1 MSKTI
6 QESSNKIIRL
16 SGIYETETIKRR
28 KLSHLNLILE
38 EIEKI
43 EKEVNPKK
51 SQINII
57 QQKHLLKELK
67 ISEHQLKQS
76 LKKKERKSIHINT
89 YAKITNLFFE
99 PISEKIL
106 QSFPF
111 FGTNIHKT
119 LLASGIKLISISYI
133 SISLFTSFLLLF
145 LGTVLGAF
153 LFYSYSFSYGLISGL
168 ILSLLSLLTF
178 IYYPINLK
186 KKRKKNLDEEYP
198 FLVTH
203 LSALANSGLK
213 GKDILKPIL
222 LSHNYKSFSIE
233 INRIINLVN
242 IFGYSLTQALE
253 ETSNFTPS
261 KKMQELLEDLSNNIK
276 NKQDLKNYFNR
287 KSKLLLSQ
295 YRLNKTFLKKFK
307 NLFKYSKELIFHF
320 KPKLGNILSI
330 IIGIIIVITNFY
342 LFRANTILFSILI
355 LVGVLIMWFVPLI
368 DIFLSFKRDI
378 KLETQFFKFTK
389 ELNRT
394 SILNIEK
401 DYKELNPF
409 VKKLKN
415 QYKLGIPLNKA
426 LETFARDSE
435 NRLIQSSIHS
445 SLEAN
450 KFGAS
455 LQKVLFQITASK
467 IMRNK
472 LKYE

>member
-153 LFYSYSFSYGLISGL
+153 LLGIVENFGIWYLPSGYKDA
-168 ILSLLSLLTF
+168 IAFVLLF
-178 IYYPINLK
+178 I
-186 KKRKKNLDEEYP
+186 
-198 FLVTH
+198 FL
-203 LSALANSGLK
+203 
-213 GKDILKPIL
+213 
-222 LSHNYKSFSIE
+222 
-233 INRIINLVN
+233 
-242 IFGYSLTQALE
+242 
-253 ETSNFTPS
+253 
-261 KKMQELLEDLSNNIK
+261 
-276 NKQDLKNYFNR
+276 
-287 KSKLLLSQ
+287 
-295 YRLNKTFLKKFK
+295 
-307 NLFKYSKELIFHF
+307 
-320 KPKLGNILSI
+320 
-330 IIGIIIVITNFY
+330 
-342 LFRANTILFSILI
+342 LFRPQGI
-355 LVGVLIMWFVPLI
+355 
-368 DIFLSFKRDI
+368 
-378 KLETQFFKFTK
+378 
-389 ELNRT
+389 
-394 SILNIEK
+394 
-401 DYKELNPF
+401 
-409 VKKLKN
+409 
-415 QYKLGIPLNKA
+415 LGIKRRA
-426 LETFARDSE
+426 E
-435 NRLIQSSIHS
+435 
-445 SLEAN
+445 
-450 KFGAS
+450 K
-455 LQKVLFQITASK
+455 
-467 IMRNK
+467 
-472 LKYE
+472 